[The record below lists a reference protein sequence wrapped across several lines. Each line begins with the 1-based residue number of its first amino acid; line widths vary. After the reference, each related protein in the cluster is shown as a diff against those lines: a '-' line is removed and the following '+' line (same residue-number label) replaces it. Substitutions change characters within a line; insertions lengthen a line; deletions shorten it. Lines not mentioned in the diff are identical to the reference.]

1 MISNE
6 IIEKAK
12 ALNTEAAELNEKRK
26 QAEWAKKKAE
36 EDLNKALAE
45 YNAKYGTNLG
55 VADIEKAYAAEEKKV
70 QEQIAKVEAEIEAV
84 KNGATEVVEVCTPEV
99 KQATEAEVS
108 NDAVNKI
115 VEQEEHVTHVTSDV
129 NKQHVN
135 AVVNGAVQAVQD
147 EHDEHDEQSPPA
159 SQDLQSDGD
168 DSSSSDGFDFDFS
181 KYLN

>member
-36 EDLNKALAE
+36 EDLNRALAE

-55 VADIEKAYAAEEKKV
+55 VADIEKAYAAEEKRV

-84 KNGATEVVEVCTPEV
+84 KNGATEVVEVRTPEV

-129 NKQHVN
+129 NEQPVN
-135 AVVNGAVQAVQD
+135 VVVNGAVQAVQD
-147 EHDEHDEQSPPA
+147 EHDEQSPQA
-159 SQDLQSDGD
+159 SQDSQSDGD

>member
-1 MISNE
+1 MISTE

-84 KNGATEVVEVCTPEV
+84 KNGATEVVEVPKPAKVVETVNTETT
-99 KQATEAEVS
+99 ATEAFVEPEEKGNVTETPVAEPVAKS
-108 NDAVNKI
+108 AVAEPVTPVAESSEQNTKTEDEPAEDTTDA
-115 VEQEEHVTHVTSDV
+115 
-129 NKQHVN
+129 
-135 AVVNGAVQAVQD
+135 
-147 EHDEHDEQSPPA
+147 
-159 SQDLQSDGD
+159 L
-168 DSSSSDGFDFDFS
+168 DFDFS

>member
-1 MISNE
+1 MISTE

-55 VADIEKAYAAEEKKV
+55 VADIEKAYTAEEKKV

-84 KNGATEVVEVCTPEV
+84 KNGATEVVEVPKPAKVVETVNTETT
-99 KQATEAEVS
+99 ATEAFVEPEEKE
-108 NDAVNKI
+108 AVKETP
-115 VEQEEHVTHVTSDV
+115 VAEAVAESVTPVAESSEQNTKTE
-129 NKQHVN
+129 
-135 AVVNGAVQAVQD
+135 D
-147 EHDEHDEQSPPA
+147 EHAEDTTDA
-159 SQDLQSDGD
+159 L
-168 DSSSSDGFDFDFS
+168 DFDFS

>member
-1 MISNE
+1 MISTE

-84 KNGATEVVEVCTPEV
+84 KNGATEVVEVPKPAKVVETVNTENT
-99 KQATEAEVS
+99 ATETFVEPEEKEAVKETPVAEPVAKS
-108 NDAVNKI
+108 
-115 VEQEEHVTHVTSDV
+115 
-129 NKQHVN
+129 
-135 AVVNGAVQAVQD
+135 AVVETPVVETPVAESSEQTTKTED
-147 EHDEHDEQSPPA
+147 EPA
-159 SQDLQSDGD
+159 EDTTDAL
-168 DSSSSDGFDFDFS
+168 DFDFS

>member
-108 NDAVNKI
+108 NDVVNKI
-115 VEQEEHVTHVTSDV
+115 VEQEEPVTSAV
-129 NKQHVN
+129 NEQPVN
-135 AVVNGAVQAVQD
+135 AVVNGAVQD

-168 DSSSSDGFDFDFS
+168 DSSSSDRFDFDFS

>member
-1 MISNE
+1 MISTE

-84 KNGATEVVEVCTPEV
+84 KNGATEVVEVPKPAKVVETVNTETT
-99 KQATEAEVS
+99 ATEAFVEPEEKGNVTETPVAEAVTETPVVETPVAES
-108 NDAVNKI
+108 SEQTTKTEDEPAEDTTDA
-115 VEQEEHVTHVTSDV
+115 
-129 NKQHVN
+129 
-135 AVVNGAVQAVQD
+135 
-147 EHDEHDEQSPPA
+147 
-159 SQDLQSDGD
+159 L
-168 DSSSSDGFDFDFS
+168 DFDFS

>member
-1 MISNE
+1 MISTE

-84 KNGATEVVEVCTPEV
+84 KNGATEVVEVPKPAKVVETVNTETT
-99 KQATEAEVS
+99 ATEAFVEPEEKGNVTETPVAE
-108 NDAVNKI
+108 AVAES
-115 VEQEEHVTHVTSDV
+115 VTPVAESSEQNTKTE
-129 NKQHVN
+129 
-135 AVVNGAVQAVQD
+135 D
-147 EHDEHDEQSPPA
+147 EHAEDTTDA
-159 SQDLQSDGD
+159 L
-168 DSSSSDGFDFDFS
+168 DFDFS

>member
-1 MISNE
+1 MISTE

-36 EDLNKALAE
+36 EDLNKELAE

-55 VADIEKAYAAEEKKV
+55 VADIEKAYAAAEKKV

-84 KNGATEVVEVCTPEV
+84 KNGATEVVEVPKPAKVVETVNTETT
-99 KQATEAEVS
+99 ATEAFVEPEE
-108 NDAVNKI
+108 NEAVAEPVAK
-115 VEQEEHVTHVTSDV
+115 S
-129 NKQHVN
+129 
-135 AVVNGAVQAVQD
+135 AVVETPVVETPVAESSEQNTKTED
-147 EHDEHDEQSPPA
+147 EPA
-159 SQDLQSDGD
+159 EDTTDAL
-168 DSSSSDGFDFDFS
+168 DFDFS

>member
-1 MISNE
+1 MISTE

-84 KNGATEVVEVCTPEV
+84 KNGATEVVEVPKPAKVVETVNTETT
-99 KQATEAEVS
+99 ATEAF
-108 NDAVNKI
+108 
-115 VEQEEHVTHVTSDV
+115 VEPEEKGNVTETPVAKS
-129 NKQHVN
+129 
-135 AVVNGAVQAVQD
+135 AVVETPVVETPVAESSEQNTKTED
-147 EHDEHDEQSPPA
+147 EPA
-159 SQDLQSDGD
+159 EDTTDAL
-168 DSSSSDGFDFDFS
+168 DFDFS

>member
-1 MISNE
+1 MISTE

-84 KNGATEVVEVCTPEV
+84 KNGATEVVEVPKPAKVVETVNTENI
-99 KQATEAEVS
+99 ATETFVEPEENEAVAEPVAKS
-108 NDAVNKI
+108 
-115 VEQEEHVTHVTSDV
+115 
-129 NKQHVN
+129 
-135 AVVNGAVQAVQD
+135 AVVETPVVESSEQNTKTED
-147 EHDEHDEQSPPA
+147 EPA
-159 SQDLQSDGD
+159 EDTTDAL
-168 DSSSSDGFDFDFS
+168 DFDFS

>member
-1 MISNE
+1 MISTE

-84 KNGATEVVEVCTPEV
+84 KNGATEVVEVPKPAKVVETVNTENI
-99 KQATEAEVS
+99 ATETFVEPEENEAVAEPVAKS
-108 NDAVNKI
+108 AVVETPVAESSEQNTKTEDEHAEDTNDA
-115 VEQEEHVTHVTSDV
+115 
-129 NKQHVN
+129 
-135 AVVNGAVQAVQD
+135 
-147 EHDEHDEQSPPA
+147 
-159 SQDLQSDGD
+159 L
-168 DSSSSDGFDFDFS
+168 DFDFS

>member
-1 MISNE
+1 MISTE

-84 KNGATEVVEVCTPEV
+84 KNGATEVVEVPKPAKVVETVNTETT
-99 KQATEAEVS
+99 ATEAFVEPEEKGNVTETPVAES
-108 NDAVNKI
+108 SEQNTKTEDEPAEDTTDA
-115 VEQEEHVTHVTSDV
+115 
-129 NKQHVN
+129 
-135 AVVNGAVQAVQD
+135 
-147 EHDEHDEQSPPA
+147 
-159 SQDLQSDGD
+159 L
-168 DSSSSDGFDFDFS
+168 DFDFS

>member
-1 MISNE
+1 MISTE

-55 VADIEKAYAAEEKKV
+55 VADIENAYAAEEKKV

-84 KNGATEVVEVCTPEV
+84 KNGATEVVEVPKPAKVVETVNTETT
-99 KQATEAEVS
+99 ATEAFVEPEEKEDVTETPVAEAVAES
-108 NDAVNKI
+108 VTPVAESSEQNTKTEDEHAEDTNDA
-115 VEQEEHVTHVTSDV
+115 
-129 NKQHVN
+129 
-135 AVVNGAVQAVQD
+135 
-147 EHDEHDEQSPPA
+147 
-159 SQDLQSDGD
+159 L
-168 DSSSSDGFDFDFS
+168 DFDFS

>member
-115 VEQEEHVTHVTSDV
+115 VEQEEPVTSAV
-129 NKQHVN
+129 NEQPVN
-135 AVVNGAVQAVQD
+135 AVVNGAVQD

>member
-1 MISNE
+1 MISTE

-84 KNGATEVVEVCTPEV
+84 KNGATEVVEVPKHAKVVETVNTETT
-99 KQATEAEVS
+99 ATEAF
-108 NDAVNKI
+108 
-115 VEQEEHVTHVTSDV
+115 VEPEEKGNVTETPVAE
-129 NKQHVN
+129 
-135 AVVNGAVQAVQD
+135 AVVPFKTSPAVK
-147 EHDEHDEQSPPA
+147 A
-159 SQDLQSDGD
+159 STFISFILSIGKSRLLSITHFCN
-168 DSSSSDGFDFDFS
+168 SSV
-181 KYLN
+181 LCN

>member
-1 MISNE
+1 MISTE

-45 YNAKYGTNLG
+45 YNTKYGTNLG

-84 KNGATEVVEVCTPEV
+84 KNGATEVIEVPKPAKVVETVNTETT
-99 KQATEAEVS
+99 ATEAFVEPEEKGNVTETPVAE
-108 NDAVNKI
+108 AVAES
-115 VEQEEHVTHVTSDV
+115 VTPVAESSEQNTKTE
-129 NKQHVN
+129 
-135 AVVNGAVQAVQD
+135 D
-147 EHDEHDEQSPPA
+147 EHAEDTTDA
-159 SQDLQSDGD
+159 L
-168 DSSSSDGFDFDFS
+168 DFDFS

>member
-108 NDAVNKI
+108 NDVVNKI
-115 VEQEEHVTHVTSDV
+115 VEQEEPVTSAV
-129 NKQHVN
+129 NEQPVN
-135 AVVNGAVQAVQD
+135 AVVNGAVQDEHD

>member
-1 MISNE
+1 MISTE

-45 YNAKYGTNLG
+45 YNTKYGTNLG

-84 KNGATEVVEVCTPEV
+84 KNGATEVVEVPKPAKVVETVNTETT
-99 KQATEAEVS
+99 ATEAFVEPEEKE
-108 NDAVNKI
+108 AVAEPVAK
-115 VEQEEHVTHVTSDV
+115 S
-129 NKQHVN
+129 
-135 AVVNGAVQAVQD
+135 AVVETPVVESSEQNTKTED
-147 EHDEHDEQSPPA
+147 EHAEDTTDA
-159 SQDLQSDGD
+159 L
-168 DSSSSDGFDFDFS
+168 DFDFS